1 MNNPLFNVPKRRI
14 ARARK
19 NVAELTLH
27 IKEYFAQSPFGR
39 VAEPDETGA
48 YQVHKIKV
56 LRPLH
61 DDLIDEAVSAAEE
74 LRSALDQAV
83 YATVAAKGVESRSV
97 YFPIAKSEQELD
109 SVIKRGKDIPPEIAD
124 LCKSFRPYKGGHELL
139 WGLSEL
145 RNGTTHR
152 LLTPIGTI
160 IGQAHMKHMRCPGFM
175 KEMTF
180 PPSWNAEKSELVIA
194 VIGHD
199 THIEFDMQLGF
210 YIALSG
216 VETLEGRPAP
226 ETLSAM
232 ADEVEQIV
240 LAIEEKCSSPT

>member
-1 MNNPLFNVPKRRI
+1 MSNDPFNIPKRRI
-14 ARARK
+14 AKARK
-19 NVAELTLH
+19 NVTDLIQH
-27 IKEYFAQSPFGR
+27 IQAYFNQSPFGR
-39 VAEPDETGA
+39 VTEPDETGA

-56 LRPLH
+56 LQPIH

-83 YATVAAKGVESRSV
+83 YATVVAKGVKSRSV
-97 YFPIAKSEQELD
+97 YFPIAKSEQDLD
-109 SVIKRGKDIPPEIAD
+109 GVIKRGKDIPPDIAD
-124 LCKSFRPYKGGHELL
+124 LCKSYRPYKGGHELL

-152 LLTPIGTI
+152 LLTPIGTT
-160 IGQAHMKHMRCPGFM
+160 IGQAHMKHMRCPGLI

-180 PPSWNAEKSELVIA
+180 PPRWNSEKSELIVAI
-194 VIGHD
+194 IGDD
-199 THIEFDMQLGF
+199 THIEFDMQLGL

-232 ADEVEQIV
+232 ADEVEKIV
-240 LAIEEKCSSPT
+240 LAIEEKCKSIT